1 MRDHDRDILHPHEH
15 RIALSNSHM
24 HHVEAPT
31 GRAQGVT
38 AAAAGNM
45 HMAGG
50 LLLAAVLSV
59 LRTLLRAVLPSSAA
73 GEEQPVSSLWCI
85 L

>member
-1 MRDHDRDILHPHEH
+1 
-15 RIALSNSHM
+15 
-24 HHVEAPT
+24 
-31 GRAQGVT
+31 
-38 AAAAGNM
+38 
-45 HMAGG
+45 MAGG

-73 GEEQPVSSLWCI
+73 GEEQPVSSVWCI